1 MAHLVHLVLVLV
13 VTDRICW
20 HTFLCSLVGVGLLA
34 AAIRYSGRLGA
45 FNGVDVVVA
54 TAAGR

>member
-13 VTDRICW
+13 VADSICR
-20 HTFLCSLVGVGLLA
+20 HTLLSSLVGVGLLT